1 MSFFHSSLLVR
12 RMWLLLARQLWLR
25 YATIFHSPLAVVLI
39 LICKQAIVKGFT
51 DTGFKAQSQP
61 LSAFQESYGLEAD
74 EDEDEEMED
83 VEEEG
88 ESEED
93 EDEDDE

>member
-1 MSFFHSSLLVR
+1 MLLVR
-12 RMWLLLARQLWLR
+12 RLWLR
-25 YATIFHSPLAVVLI
+25 YAINIPPSLRLCIII
-39 LICKQAIVKGFT
+39 LTSEQGIVKGFT

-83 VEEEG
+83 AEDEG

-93 EDEDDE
+93 EDDE